1 MCSKITALCFLSRQ
15 YGEALKCYRKIKD
28 TKNCVR
34 LLERENRYD
43 EAVRMFR
50 APKEALA
57 KAVEYTSKG
66 IELSHDLI
74 PDNLS
79 YVYASQCAK
88 RKDKSTL
95 IEMLGYMSDASRK
108 ARFLKIGGFYSEAL
122 KEYVSSDELDSA
134 YRLASGQCMFS
145 EGREIAKT
153 HEDSRKESEFVFH
166 HIHAELLKRR
176 EKASPP
182 FPSMK
187 FEKDVL
193 KFKSSGDPMTKAQ
206 ACLLW
211 GIATKDV
218 GLCRVAHGIFVH
230 FNKAA
235 ALQAFDALTSLVKD
249 HNRPNLDQVLTAC
262 TNAKDLQHALETTG
276 DLNLLVK
283 QATAFYGLQKVRDV
297 YLTPPNHNVWVS
309 VKLRTQCLVKDDE
322 GKDIDGWFRLNVSA
336 TREVLAAHVGSLITK
351 WLGAYATE
359 ITIKKKVEGFELH
372 QDIQKKKFLLHHN
385 TKNEV
390 SALSLKVYMESLV
403 SQCRLGVVLA
413 REKTCDM
420 AVSTLQAIFSP
431 QVSIGLPLT
440 KQHVVVLRGARSIR
454 KSFHATIKAHL
465 DPCNLN
471 RMDEW
476 FSAWRACCLTDG
488 TSLVDTTLQKLEEK
502 VNHQFKNRS
511 ASSAD
516 SDSCG
521 FWRRDGSFQAP
532 PAYLYWKLEDHY
544 YHVFNIWMYSCTL
557 IRDGHKALWAAKHA
571 IYHFLGTISQRKS
584 LSLSVM
590 NLVHVLIV
598 HCTGLFAMLT
608 QLNHHQGK
616 RLAKFVVPVPYPACV
631 DLFDWINCKDRECTV
646 FSACTGEVTRSFKQ
660 DKPHLLHNDCV
671 NLLDTALS
679 ILLGNYR
686 KDNTL
691 SKEEQT
697 SFRVL
702 KYAFRNEKVVSSGA
716 ARHCLVLALTLFA
729 NLVPYQPQYK
739 CETRK
744 REFVSF
750 FEEVSN
756 QEKAPGYVKDG
767 ANVFQ
772 AASAQMLQSKVYQYV
787 GRLLSKVCA
796 KGTPTQSLMMFSDK
810 GKITYA
816 PLPSGDASSAGV
828 TLQQLQSAPK
838 VSSGTPQG
846 LAKTNLTGK
855 DISILQSSLTPDPS
869 PGRGRQP
876 SSQPATTAAPHA
888 GHPGVKVERI
898 WQNLPPVL
906 DNLLHPPSSQT
917 QMTTFGRHEQPLAQ
931 TSWDHNQYQVIDPL
945 LYQQNTV
952 QQFTYTALPQHA
964 DTFPPSQVLY
974 QHVQQQQQHS
984 SPLTAPFEAPL
995 QPQSRPLWDLSSYDP
1010 PGGLTHQHGDG
1021 GQSDEL
1027 PWPDLSSSL
1036 PGLYYPPL
1044 IQQQPSFDPYGPLP
1058 HYSST
1063 MPSNFDWDPLATQQN
1078 LAEPSIYYGSQ
1089 YTTTHASYDT
1099 VPSNTTA
1106 AVPLHIELA
1115 AQLNESVSVTS
1126 PPSSLYVPP
1135 LTDSISVLPP
1145 AIKEVSSQNGEAVVN
1160 SHQIG
1165 TVPLSEVYDAN
1176 FQPSRTEQSQN
1187 PDAPQPTMTAFSEA
1201 IYQQKYVQTEA
1212 QDEGNVLF
1220 PEHVP
1225 VEEHE
1230 KEIVAEREPPDTEET
1245 LKDEEEEEEEGF
1257 GEMDEDDKA
1266 LGMSALRRPVWPHL
1280 PEVDPNLID
1289 PSIVTEE
1296 FCNICGMA
1304 LVSKHAA
1311 EESKEASEEAD
1322 SSENVVEPYDSHVR
1336 GTTHSRNY
1344 TLHKSFKEKFDECY
1358 TVMVNELCALCYKCE
1373 ETRATSLTRLT
1384 DDIHDTLD
1392 KYDRKMAERQTNL
1405 SWRMGL
1411 TLIDKATDEFQSLLA
1426 RGNKQYEQFKSENP
1440 CMSDPRRRRG
1450 GGGGDNAAGGDSD
1463 TEFHEEMN
1471 RTVGEM
1477 EDDLLTLRS
1486 ETSKLE
1492 SRTRKKVK
1500 KRKR

>member
-1 MCSKITALCFLSRQ
+1 
-15 YGEALKCYRKIKD
+15 
-28 TKNCVR
+28 
-34 LLERENRYD
+34 
-43 EAVRMFR
+43 MFR

-66 IELSHDLI
+66 IELSHDLL

-95 IEMLGYMSDASRK
+95 IKMLGYMSADASRK

-122 KEYVSSDELDSA
+122 KEYVNSDELDSA
-134 YRLASGQCMFS
+134 YHLASGRCMFS

-153 HEDSRKESEFVFH
+153 HEDSRKEAEFVFH

-176 EKASPP
+176 EKASPS

-187 FEKDVL
+187 FERDVL
-193 KFKSSGDPMTKAQ
+193 KFKNSGDPMTKAQ

-218 GLCRVAHGIFVH
+218 GPCRFAHGIFVRL
-230 FNKAA
+230 NKAA

-249 HNRPNLDQVLTAC
+249 HNRPNHDQVLTAC
-262 TNAKDLQHALETTG
+262 TNAKDLQHALETMD
-276 DLNLLVK
+276 DLNQLVK
-283 QATAFYGLQKVRDV
+283 QATSFYGLQKVRDV

-309 VKLRTQCLVKDDE
+309 VKLRTQCLIKNDE
-322 GKDIDGWFRLNVSA
+322 EKDIDGWFRLNVSA
-336 TREVLAAHVGSLITK
+336 TREVLAAHVGSFITK
-351 WLGAYATE
+351 WLDAYATE
-359 ITIKKKVEGFELH
+359 ITIKRKVEGFKLH
-372 QDIQKKKFLLHHN
+372 QDIQKKKFLLHHYTN
-385 TKNEV
+385 NEV
-390 SALSLKVYMESLV
+390 SALSLTVYMESLV
-403 SQCRLGVVLA
+403 GLCRLGVVLA
-413 REKTCDM
+413 SKKTCDM

-431 QVSIGLPLT
+431 QVSISLLLT
-440 KQHVVVLRGARSIR
+440 KQHVVVLRKATSIH

-488 TSLVDTTLQKLEEK
+488 TLPVDTTVQKLENM

-511 ASSAD
+511 ASSAR
-516 SDSCG
+516 SDPCG

-532 PAYLYWKLEDHY
+532 PAYLYWKLEDQY
-544 YHVFNIWMYSCTL
+544 YHVFSMWLYSCTL
-557 IRDGHKALWAAKHA
+557 IKEARKPIWAARQA

-584 LSLSVM
+584 LSISVM

-608 QLNHHQGK
+608 QLNRHQGM
-616 RLAKFVVPVPYPACV
+616 RLAKFVIPVPYPACV
-631 DLFDWINCKDRECTV
+631 DLFDWLNCKDRECTM
-646 FSACTGEVTRSFKQ
+646 FSACTAKVTQSLKRGT
-660 DKPHLLHNDCV
+660 PHLLHDDCV
-671 NLLDTALS
+671 KLLDTALS

-691 SKEEQT
+691 PKEEQT

-756 QEKAPGYVKDG
+756 QEKAPDYVKDG
-767 ANVFQ
+767 ASVFQ
-772 AASAQMLQSKVYQYV
+772 APSAEMLKSVYQYV
-787 GRLLSKVCA
+787 GRLLSRVCA

-810 GKITYA
+810 GKVTYA
-816 PLPSGDASSAGV
+816 PLPSGDASTAGV

-838 VSSGTPQG
+838 VFSAPPPG
-846 LAKTNLTGK
+846 LAKTDLTGK
-855 DISILQSSLTPDPS
+855 GISILQSPAERS
-869 PGRGRQP
+869 PGRGGQP
-876 SSQPATTAAPHA
+876 PFQPATTAAPPA
-888 GHPGVKVERI
+888 GHPGVTVERK

-906 DNLLHPPSSQT
+906 DNLLHPPSTQT
-917 QMTTFGRHEQPLAQ
+917 QMTTFGQHEQPLAQ
-931 TSWDHNQYQVIDPL
+931 TSWDYNQYQVTDPL
-945 LYQQNTV
+945 LYQQNSV
-952 QQFTYTALPQHA
+952 QQLTYTPLPQH
-964 DTFPPSQVLY
+964 TSIFPPSQVFD
-974 QHVQQQQQHS
+974 QHVQQQQHS
-984 SPLTAPFEAPL
+984 GPLTVPFEASL
-995 QPQSRPLWDLSSYDP
+995 QPQSRPQWDLSSYDP
-1010 PGGLTHQHGDG
+1010 LLGTGGLTHQHGDG

-1036 PGLYYPPL
+1036 PRLYYPPL
-1044 IQQQPSFDPYGPLP
+1044 IQQQPSLDPYGPLP
-1058 HYSST
+1058 QYSST

-1078 LAEPSIYYGSQ
+1078 LSEPSIYYGSQ
-1089 YTTTHASYDT
+1089 YTTPHASYDT
-1099 VPSNTTA
+1099 PLSNTTA

-1115 AQLNESVSVTS
+1115 SQLNESVSVTP

-1135 LTDSISVLPP
+1135 PTESLSVLPP
-1145 AIKEVSSQNGEAVVN
+1145 ATKEVSSQNGEAVEN
-1160 SHQIG
+1160 SHQIR

-1176 FQPSRTEQSQN
+1176 FQPSMTEQSQN
-1187 PDAPQPTMTAFSEA
+1187 PDAPQPTMTAFNEA
-1201 IYQQKYVQTEA
+1201 SIYQQKYVQTEA

-1230 KEIVAEREPPDTEET
+1230 KEIVAEREPPETEET
-1245 LKDEEEEEEEGF
+1245 LKDEEEEEEEEGF
-1257 GEMDEDDKA
+1257 GEMDEEDKA
-1266 LGMSALRRPVWPHL
+1266 LGMSALRRPVSPHL
-1280 PEVDPNLID
+1280 PEVDPHLID
-1289 PSIVTEE
+1289 SSIVTEE

-1304 LVSKHAA
+1304 LMSKHAA
-1311 EESKEASEEAD
+1311 EESKEANEEED
-1322 SSENVVEPYDSHVR
+1322 SSDNVMEPYDSHVR

-1344 TLHKSFKEKFDECY
+1344 TLHKSFKEKLDECY
-1358 TVMVNELCALCYKCE
+1358 TVMVDELCSLRYKCE
-1373 ETRATSLTRLT
+1373 DMQAPSLTRLT

-1411 TLIDKATDEFQSLLA
+1411 TLIDTATDEFQSLLA

-1440 CMSDPRRRRG
+1440 RMSDPRPRRG

-1477 EDDLLTLRS
+1477 EDDDLLTLRS